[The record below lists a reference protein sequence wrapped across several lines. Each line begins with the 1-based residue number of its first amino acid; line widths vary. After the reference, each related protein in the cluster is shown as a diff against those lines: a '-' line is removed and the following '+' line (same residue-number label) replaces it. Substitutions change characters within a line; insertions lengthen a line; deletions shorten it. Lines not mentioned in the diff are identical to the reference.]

1 MSTDEPGAAAEGQTA
16 DLTDPATVPPKRRR
30 FRMSGKKWLLLSVAF
45 VVLVAAGVGGWM
57 LSRSRS
63 NTANQSTSR
72 TVQATLGTQTQTVSL
87 DGTLSPRKQSDVNF
101 AVSGTIT
108 TVYVKAGDT
117 VSKGQKLARVDE
129 TDLQDAV
136 DVASANLTTANA
148 NYDEVVDNDGSS
160 AAIASAKAQV
170 SSAKAA
176 LTSAEQDLSNAVLRS
191 PIAGTVAAV
200 NADEGDSVTGSGSS
214 SSSKSSGSGGS
225 SSSGSG
231 SSSTTSTTSTAQFSV
246 ISTATWKLEGTVG
259 SADLGSLKAG
269 QSVEVTPSGATEA
282 IKGTVASVGIVATS
296 TSDGAATFPVV
307 INLSGTHKDLYSGT
321 TGTAVITTGSYEDVL
336 TVPTAAIRTEND
348 KTVVTKVDGTA
359 TSTVEVTV
367 GKVFGTYTQITKG
380 LSEGDSVQIT
390 FTRPSGTS
398 TSGSNG
404 DNGGGGFGGGGGLGG
419 GLGGG
424 GGQPPDGGGG
434 NGPTR

>member
-57 LSRSRS
+57 FSRSRS

-117 VSKGQKLARVDE
+117 VSKGQKLARVDD

-176 LTSAEQDLSNAVLRS
+176 LTSAKQDLANAVLRS

-269 QSVEVTPSGATEA
+269 QSVEVTPSGAAEA

-321 TGTAVITTGSYEDVL
+321 TGTAVITTGSYDNVL
-336 TVPTAAIRTEND
+336 TVPTAAIRTENG
-348 KTVVTKVDGTA
+348 KTVVTKVNGTA

-367 GKVFGTYTQITKG
+367 GKVFGTFTQITKG

-398 TSGSNG
+398 SSGTNNQNG
-404 DNGGGGFGGGGGLGG
+404 GGFGGGFGGGGL
-419 GLGGG
+419 G
-424 GGQPPDGGGG
+424 GGQPPGGVTGG